1 MHSFWNEKKFI
12 LRLTA
17 HLVKE
22 IISISH
28 FMYREAQKKHLQG
41 FINYFLD

>member
-17 HLVKE
+17 YLVKE

-28 FMYREAQKKHLQG
+28 FMYREVQKKHLYG
-41 FINYFLD
+41 LY